1 MPAPHIDIS
10 SAARSALAASAGLLA
25 WSALLGIGAATA
37 AWAGTPGLASAAG
50 TLLAAL
56 ASAPLALSD
65 MRHRGGLTPRS
76 RIVRAL
82 PRPFANRSRPAALLA
97 LAAISGAALQ
107 VALALLPAPLADAAP
122 PVALPPSAASAL
134 SASLFAPMGEEV
146 CFRLVLLRS
155 LRGASRA
162 LGLGGRAAAALALF
176 AQAAAFAY
184 MHPAASFARTLVLG
198 IVCGV
203 AADRHGVAAP
213 IALHMGFNAAALA
226 LMAL

>member
-1 MPAPHIDIS
+1 MPAPHIDIA

-37 AWAGTPGLASAAG
+37 AWAGRPGLASAAG
-50 TLLAAL
+50 TLVAAL

-65 MRHRGGLTPRS
+65 MRHRGGP
-76 RIVRAL
+76 
-82 PRPFANRSRPAALLA
+82 PPAALLV

-122 PVALPPSAASAL
+122 PVVLPPSAASAL
-134 SASLFAPMGEEV
+134 SAALFAPMGEEV

-162 LGLGGRAAAALALF
+162 LGLDARAAAALALI